1 MDLKQ
6 RKGENMNLNFLVNDR
21 KKSSQKPQEST
32 EEAIIRIGRNQFRK
46 LVAKR
51 LKSPRSKL

>member
-46 LVAKR
+46 LVAKGLR
-51 LKSPRSKL
+51 VPVVML